1 MPTVL
6 QEMSG
11 NAHNSVK
18 QSFDAL
24 LFPRGVTGSPDAKFI
39 LEGIDAAV
47 CTSESVISIPKDA
60 HE

>member
-6 QEMSG
+6 REMSE
-11 NAHNSVK
+11 NTNNNNRI
-18 QSFDAL
+18 SFDVL

-47 CTSESVISIPKDA
+47 CI
-60 HE
+60 